1 MLRMCVKPLER
12 CLGRRSGDVLLWHND
27 LKPHSSGDFSIAVV
41 QANSNLEDQSQI
53 GPLRCWPGGLCLS
66 RSIGDLDV
74 GEFIVPVPY
83 VKQVKLSSAGGR
95 LIIASD
101 GVWDALSAEAAIEC
115 SRGMPPN
122 AVAGQIVKEAV
133 QPKGL
138 RDDTTCMVV
147 DIMPAEKINPPV
159 PQPRKKGVFKV
170 KAMFR
175 KKSTESTSQ
184 IEEYLVPDVVEE
196 LVEEGSARL
205 SERFVS

>member
-27 LKPHSSGDFSIAVV
+27 LNPHSSGDFSIAVV
-41 QANSNLEDQSQI
+41 QANSNLEDQSQVYTS
-53 GPLRCWPGGLCLS
+53 PSATLYAALNDLRHCFYL
-66 RSIGDLDV
+66 
-74 GEFIVPVPY
+74 F
-83 VKQVKLSSAGGR
+83 QLSSAGGR

-115 SRGMPPN
+115 SRGMPPDA
-122 AVAGQIVKEAV
+122 AVGQIVKEAV

-147 DIMPAEKINPPV
+147 DIMLAKKINPPV

-175 KKSTESTSQ
+175 KNSTESTSQ